1 MATGA
6 SASAA
11 AGRELPGRVR
21 VPAADQPHLLTYVPS
36 VSRPGDQRNRGWTGA
51 VGRVNLIVEE
61 HVERFGLVAEST
73 LVYACGSPRRG
84 HTVNTRFFPGVCDF
98 FWPVSLRPLTR
109 VLCSQTGWEGVRVT
123 QVSLP
128 VVSRARA
135 RLRRRAG
142 CCRLCGS
149 GRVTERPSGR
159 YLIRRVAGPAT

>member
-1 MATGA
+1 MA
-6 SASAA
+6 
-11 AGRELPGRVR
+11 
-21 VPAADQPHLLTYVPS
+21 AADQPHLLTYVPS

-84 HTVNTRFFPGVCDF
+84 HTVNTRFFPGLCDF

-109 VLCSQTGWEGVRVT
+109 MLCSQTAWEGVRVT

-142 CCRLCGS
+142 SCRL
-149 GRVTERPSGR
+149 
-159 YLIRRVAGPAT
+159 